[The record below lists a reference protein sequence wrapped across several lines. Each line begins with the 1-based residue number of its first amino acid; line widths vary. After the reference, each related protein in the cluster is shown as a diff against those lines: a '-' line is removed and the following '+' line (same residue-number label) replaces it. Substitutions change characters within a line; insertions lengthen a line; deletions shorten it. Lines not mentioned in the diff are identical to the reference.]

1 MTSDHGRG
9 MMSQT
14 TDDMK
19 ADLQKNLESLQTL
32 RDEIRVRIHLAGMEV
47 KDLWNKL
54 EPRLL
59 EAERLAE
66 EATETSRTAL
76 HDLLEKAKELRSS
89 LQH

>member
-1 MTSDHGRG
+1 
-9 MMSQT
+9 MSQT
-14 TDDMK
+14 TDEMK